1 MVKDLP
7 LDHPW
12 PNVLC
17 TTVPEIPMSLEEIG
31 TELRSWIDGEQ
42 NIKLDKWFKD
52 YGEDFL

>member
-12 PNVLC
+12 PNGVC